1 MEVTKQNKTADF
13 FFGVVG
19 EEKSTQNHLNE
30 TNLIQIQFLLFSVVV
45 TVPSMINDLKGY
57 ENGNYNT
64 EIEKWELNI
73 WFKLIFCSIDRN
85 HSEFHQSES
94 KAELLQRHRDEL
106 ELRFY
111 EQVQKQCGCLIF
123 DIIARV
129 RAVPDVLLLKLDYFL
144 DHTLSWVSSVTLRYR
159 TITKKVM

>member
-64 EIEKWELNI
+64 EIEK
-73 WFKLIFCSIDRN
+73 
-85 HSEFHQSES
+85 
-94 KAELLQRHRDEL
+94 
-106 ELRFY
+106 
-111 EQVQKQCGCLIF
+111 
-123 DIIARV
+123 
-129 RAVPDVLLLKLDYFL
+129 
-144 DHTLSWVSSVTLRYR
+144 
-159 TITKKVM
+159 